1 VFLSGNGP
9 LVEIVRAAL
18 ARDAARIRKR
28 SKKDA
33 EREVSTFIDNVH
45 AYIRGY
51 MTEKPN
57 ECPHEHVVVFDE
69 AQRAWNAEQV
79 KKKKRPTEGSEPRT
93 MLQIMER
100 CPGWCVLVALV
111 GGGQEIH
118 DGEAGLEEWG
128 DALAGR
134 SAPWQVRVSPEALQ
148 GGLSLAGH
156 RLFAGPPPSNCRVV
170 EEPALHLSVSVRS
183 MRAQRIAQ
191 WVQMVLDGQPDAA
204 RAVLAEAPEFPLVLT
219 RDLDAGRRWL
229 RDRSCSERRCGL
241 VVSSGSMRHRA
252 YGIEVS
258 TGFRRAYSYVDWF
271 LAPQADVRS
280 SCQLE
285 VAATEFE
292 CQGLELDWVGV
303 CWGDDLCIDPAGSP
317 WRYRQFRGSKW
328 QGVRREGARRYLLNK
343 YRVLLTRAREG
354 MVIWVP
360 PGDPA
365 DPTRNPV
372 PLDATAAYLRAAGV
386 PVLDSTV

>member
-1 VFLSGNGP
+1 MS
-9 LVEIVRAAL
+9 AAL
-18 ARDAARIRKR
+18 ARDAVRTRKQ
-28 SKKDA
+28 SKKRE
-33 EREVSTFIDNVH
+33 ERVITTFIQNVH
-45 AYIRGY
+45 AYIRVY

-79 KKKKRPTEGSEPRT
+79 KRKKRPTEGSEPKT

-100 CPGWCVLVALV
+100 CQGWCVLVALV

-128 DALAGR
+128 DALTGT
-134 SAPWQVRVSPEALQ
+134 SAPWQVRVSPEALH

-170 EEPALHLSVSVRS
+170 EEPALHLDVSVRS

-191 WVQMVLDGQPDAA
+191 WVQMFLDGQPEAA

-219 RDLDAGRRWL
+219 RNLDSARRWL
-229 RDRSCSERRCGL
+229 RDRSRLERRCGL

-258 TGFRRAYSYVDWF
+258 TGFRRGYSYVDWF
-271 LAPQADVRS
+271 LAQQADVRS
-280 SCQLE
+280 SYQLE

-292 CQGLELDWVGV
+292 CQGLELG
-303 CWGDDLCIDPAGSP
+303 
-317 WRYRQFRGSKW
+317 R
-328 QGVRREGARRYLLNK
+328 
-343 YRVLLTRAREG
+343 
-354 MVIWVP
+354 
-360 PGDPA
+360 
-365 DPTRNPV
+365 
-372 PLDATAAYLRAAGV
+372 
-386 PVLDSTV
+386 